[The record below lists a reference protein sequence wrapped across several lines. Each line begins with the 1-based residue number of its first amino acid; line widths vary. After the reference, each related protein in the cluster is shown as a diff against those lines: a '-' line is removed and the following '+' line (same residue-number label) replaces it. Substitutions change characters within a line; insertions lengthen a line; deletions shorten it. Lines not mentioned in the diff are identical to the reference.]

1 MQLDLNCFDGSR
13 WGFEAINKSFEGGSV
28 NSFSLANDQDNKWL
42 DFLVGV
48 CDAINESIVYVNFLL
63 CGYLWETVMTIGE
76 LYVVE
81 FDVGS
86 RFVGKGIVG
95 QDAFYEKNVRPKGG
109 GQMHGVEGH
118 MQRSSQC
125 GTELLLEVVEK
136 DLPIITVFVNL
147 RLSLVSN

>member
-1 MQLDLNCFDGSR
+1 M
-13 WGFEAINKSFEGGSV
+13 
-28 NSFSLANDQDNKWL
+28 

-48 CDAINESIVYVNFLL
+48 CDAINESIVYVKILL

-95 QDAFYEKNVRPKGG
+95 
-109 GQMHGVEGH
+109 
-118 MQRSSQC
+118 
-125 GTELLLEVVEK
+125 
-136 DLPIITVFVNL
+136 
-147 RLSLVSN
+147 